1 MYDIFIKTN
10 VRSDGEVDRVIL
22 HVDCNKF
29 YASVEC
35 LYRPEIRDKPVVV
48 GGSEKDRHGIVLTK
62 NEIASK
68 FGIKTA
74 EPLWKAREKCP
85 MLVVV
90 PPNYPLYMEFS
101 SLVNQI
107 FYEYTDQIE
116 PFGLDESWLDVTGSQ
131 KLFGSGY
138 EIANEIRERIKK
150 ELGITVSI
158 GVSFNKIFAKLG
170 SDYKKPDAVTVF
182 SRENFKEIV
191 WSLNVEEMLFVGRA
205 TKSKLNHY
213 SIKTIGD
220 LANADVDFLVKILG
234 KNGKMLYE
242 NANGN
247 DQSAVKLYDFSVPCK
262 SIGNSTTTPRDMI
275 TNQDVKLVLAVL
287 SDSVARRMRK
297 QDVKAS
303 TVTVHFRDNNLF
315 SFTRQEMLPNSTNI
329 SSEILQK
336 SMEIFLSNYNWNAP
350 LRSIGVSVSG
360 FDEKDGA
367 VQMDLMGKQ
376 KNRQKLEAIEKTMD
390 ELRERFGSD
399 CIHSANIMQ
408 DKELTSFNPH
418 DDHTSFFHSYFK

>member
-1 MYDIFIKTN
+1 M
-10 VRSDGEVDRVIL
+10 DRVIL

-35 LYRPEIRDKPVVV
+35 LYHPELRDKPVVV

-62 NEIASK
+62 NEIAAK

-85 MLVVV
+85 GLVVV

-101 SLVNQI
+101 KLANQI
-107 FYEYTDQIE
+107 YSEYTDQIE

-131 KLFGSGY
+131 QLFGSGY
-138 EIANEIRERIKK
+138 QIANEIRERIKS

-170 SDYKKPDAVTVF
+170 SDFKKPDAVTVF
-182 SRENFKEIV
+182 SRENYMETV
-191 WSLNVEEMLFVGRA
+191 WKLNVEEMLFVGNA
-205 TKSKLNHY
+205 TKKKLNHY

-220 LANADVDFLVKILG
+220 LAKADIDFLKKILG
-234 KNGKMLYE
+234 KNGEILHT

-247 DQSAVKLYDFSVPCK
+247 ENSRVKLMSFTTPCK
-262 SIGNSTTTPRDMI
+262 SIGNSTTTPRDML
-275 TNQDVKLVLAVL
+275 TNQDAKLVLTVL
-287 SDSVARRMRK
+287 ADSVARRMRQ
-297 QDVKAS
+297 QDVKAK
-303 TVTVHFRDNNLF
+303 TVTVHFRDTDLS
-315 SFTRQEMLPNSTNI
+315 SFTRQERLENCTNI

-336 SMEIFLSNYNWNAP
+336 AMEILVNNYNWHAP
-350 LRSIGVSVSG
+350 LRSIGITVSG
-360 FDEKDGA
+360 FDESDDP
-367 VQMDLMGKQ
+367 VQMDLLGKQ
-376 KNRQKLEAIEKTMD
+376 KDRLKKEKIEKTID
-390 ELRERFGSD
+390 QLRSRFGTN
-399 CIHSANIMQ
+399 CIKSASVLN